1 MEPLGQKKDVVDIA
15 DLTRWNFTQLL
26 TDDEEKPEDVNK
38 SHFPCRNDLNA
49 KLILWKGDML
59 QLNVHAVVHPTNE
72 NFSEKYALTAHLL
85 KEAGPDMLTDIN
97 TNIRGFKTGEAR
109 LSKGHKLLSRY
120 VIHTVGPRYNV
131 KYTTA
136 AESALYNSYR
146 NVLQVALEHNIQSV
160 GICPIHSSQRGYPLI
175 DGAHLAIRTVRRF
188 LEKFG
193 SNFETIIFVSA
204 DEEVMEVYQ
213 QLMPLYFPRN
223 WKEEMEAK
231 NYLPENIGNEEGE
244 PVIPERKIRIIDK
257 PAFAAL
263 KTQGKEFDETIDLN
277 QEFRSPDGPEVG
289 RHPFAQMKEDKDKER
304 LTSLQ
309 CKPSV
314 EQREKEKVRQAWSFS
329 RRHLLKVLCITTELA
344 KQAKSSQ
351 KDKNGS
357 CYELKRKFILTVL
370 KPTLVAMGVERKI
383 FSSVDRFGR
392 PVLVFIGKNLPVNHI
407 DLEKVLQYI
416 VQVMDSIADTK
427 YSVIYLHTL
436 TTTDNLAPTSFLKYA
451 YNVLHDKYKKNLV
464 TFYIVHSNIWFK
476 ISTWFFTTFTAP
488 EIKTKISHLQGTDYL
503 YAKMNTDQLDL
514 PQWIFEYDVKV
525 NGPRYY
531 VPAEDPTEDL

>member
-314 EQREKEKVRQAWSFS
+314 EQREKEKVRQCFS
-329 RRHLLKVLCITTELA
+329 Y
-344 KQAKSSQ
+344 Q
-351 KDKNGS
+351 KDG
-357 CYELKRKFILTVL
+357 
-370 KPTLVAMGVERKI
+370 
-383 FSSVDRFGR
+383 VDRFGR